1 MVHKRNGRRV
11 GFQGRNGSRLFNEA
25 KLQTKDDDEVDE
37 KEKKG
42 NERKLREGVSNR
54 GGEMELENGV
64 LVVDGGEL
72 VGVRW
77 LLVLC
82 RDGLTFTLFNVMDSS
97 RVGRYSVGQT
107 VG

>member
-1 MVHKRNGRRV
+1 MG
-11 GFQGRNGSRLFNEA
+11 
-25 KLQTKDDDEVDE
+25 TK
-37 KEKKG
+37 
-42 NERKLREGVSNR
+42 GVSNR
-54 GGEMELENGV
+54 GGEVVLENGV

-97 RVGRYSVGQT
+97 RVGRWGSNIAWVRKSETASAPPATAVG
-107 VG
+107 VPMGLRA